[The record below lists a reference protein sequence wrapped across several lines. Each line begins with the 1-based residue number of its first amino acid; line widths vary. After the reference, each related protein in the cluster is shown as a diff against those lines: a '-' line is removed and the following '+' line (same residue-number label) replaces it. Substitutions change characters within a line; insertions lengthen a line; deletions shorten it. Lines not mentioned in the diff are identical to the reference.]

1 MITRKVVCR
10 ICGKEIDDPLT
21 NGNNDNL
28 LNNNTFHFTTKHV
41 KELRLYLLQKSFADI
56 MNKED
61 DSLYPIYL
69 EFYPDGD
76 VLTALIEIHSLLVDF
91 VKKNIHRLLIV

>member
-41 KELRLYLLQKSFADI
+41 KELRLYLFQKRFADI
-56 MNKED
+56 MSKED

-76 VLTALIEIHSLLVDF
+76 VLTALIEIHGLLVDF

>member
-21 NGNNDNL
+21 NGNNDNS
-28 LNNNTFHFTTKHV
+28 LNNNTFHFTTKHA

-56 MNKED
+56 MSKED

-69 EFYPDGD
+69 ELYPDGD

>member
-41 KELRLYLLQKSFADI
+41 KELRLYLFQKRFADI
-56 MNKED
+56 MSKED
-61 DSLYPIYL
+61 DSLYPIYF
-69 EFYPDGD
+69 EFYPDGE

>member
-1 MITRKVVCR
+1 M
-10 ICGKEIDDPLT
+10 
-21 NGNNDNL
+21 
-28 LNNNTFHFTTKHV
+28 
-41 KELRLYLLQKSFADI
+41 S
-56 MNKED
+56 KED

-69 EFYPDGD
+69 ELYPDGD